1 MPTFNVKIQKAD
13 GSTEDLIVESKS
25 PLNAKNFLRRR
36 GLKPIEVQISKSNT
50 SSRTETRERDYIA
63 TCELKNG
70 TRTTVEIAAISE
82 IAARRELRRR
92 GKRVL
97 KLEPA
102 RKQNNSTKIA
112 EKTITTSIL
121 SEPKTKTVIAQKK
134 GSALQSIE
142 QLFERPPGVKEKAI
156 WASKLSALV
165 DAGVPIVRGLDLM
178 ATQQKLP
185 LFQRAL
191 SELSAEVNQ
200 GVAMGTAMRANSK
213 VFDQLTIAMVE
224 AGEAGGVLDEAL
236 KRLAKLLEDNAKLQ
250 NQIKGALGYPV
261 AVLVIA
267 ILVFLGMTIFLIPT
281 FAGIFEDLGAELPAF
296 TQLLVDLSE
305 LLRSPV
311 ALYAA
316 GAILLSIWLFGRF
329 YATHNGRRTIDRL
342 VLKLPL
348 FGELIL
354 MTATA
359 QFCRIFSSLTRAGV
373 PILMS
378 MEISS
383 ETAGNS
389 IISDAILASRGMVQ
403 EGVLLSNALIRHK
416 VLPDMALNMLAIG
429 EETGEMDKMLSKVA
443 DFYED
448 EVGAMVKALTSML
461 EPAMIV
467 VVGGIVGS
475 ILLAM
480 YLPMFT
486 VFDQIQ

>member
-1 MPTFNVKIQKAD
+1 MAAFIASYAGPTGQPRTVTIKAANLA
-13 GSTEDLIVESKS
+13 E
-25 PLNAKNFLRRR
+25 AKKLLRRR
-36 GLKPIEVQISKSNT
+36 GIRAE
-50 SSRTETRERDYIA
+50 
-63 TCELKNG
+63 
-70 TRTTVEIAAISE
+70 
-82 IAARRELRRR
+82 ELRPVSP
-92 GKRVL
+92 GTTQDGNADGADTAGL
-97 KLEPA
+97 KSIDLN
-102 RKQNNSTKIA
+102 RMF
-112 EKTITTSIL
+112 EK
-121 SEPKTKTVIAQKK
+121 A
-134 GSALQSIE
+134 
-142 QLFERPPGVKEKAI
+142 PGVKEKAVF
-156 WASKLSALV
+156 ASKLAALV
-165 DAGVPIVRGLDLM
+165 DAGVPIVRSLDLM

-185 LFQRAL
+185 MFKRAL
-191 SELSAEVNQ
+191 TKVSLDVNE
-200 GVAMGTAMRANSK
+200 GIALATALRQWPK
-213 VFDQLTIAMVE
+213 VFDQLSIAMVE

-250 NQIKGALGYPV
+250 NQIKGALGYPI

-296 TQLLVDLSE
+296 TRLLVDLSA
-305 LLRSPV
+305 LLRSS
-311 ALYAA
+311 ASLYAI
-316 GAILLSIWLFGRF
+316 GVILLAIWMLNRF

-342 VLKLPL
+342 MLKLPL

-383 ETAGNS
+383 ETAGNA

-403 EGVLLSNALIRHK
+403 EGVLLSNALIRQK

>member
-1 MPTFNVKIQKAD
+1 MAAFIASYAGPTGQPRTVTIKAANLA
-13 GSTEDLIVESKS
+13 E
-25 PLNAKNFLRRR
+25 AKKLLRRR
-36 GLKPIEVQISKSNT
+36 GIRAEDLRPVSPGNT
-50 SSRTETRERDYIA
+50 QNGKADGASA
-63 TCELKNG
+63 TG
-70 TRTTVEIAAISE
+70 
-82 IAARRELRRR
+82 
-92 GKRVL
+92 
-97 KLEPA
+97 
-102 RKQNNSTKIA
+102 
-112 EKTITTSIL
+112 
-121 SEPKTKTVIAQKK
+121 
-134 GSALQSIE
+134 LQSID
-142 QLFERPPGVKEKAI
+142 LNRMFEKAPGVKEKAVF
-156 WASKLSALV
+156 ASKLAALV
-165 DAGVPIVRGLDLM
+165 DAGVPIVRSLDLL

-185 LFQRAL
+185 MFKRAL
-191 SELSAEVNQ
+191 TKVSLDGNEGIALA
-200 GVAMGTAMRANSK
+200 TALRQWPK
-213 VFDQLTIAMVE
+213 VFDQLSIAMVE

-250 NQIKGALGYPV
+250 NQIKAALGYPV

-296 TQLLVDLSE
+296 PQLLVDLSE

-316 GAILLSIWLFGRF
+316 GVILISIWLLGRF

-342 VLKLPL
+342 MLKLPL

-383 ETAGNS
+383 ETAGNA
-389 IISDAILASRGMVQ
+389 IISDAILASRAMVQ
-403 EGVLLSNALIRHK
+403 EGVLLSNALIRQK

-486 VFDQIQ
+486 VFNQIQ

>member
-1 MPTFNVKIQKAD
+1 MQ
-13 GSTEDLIVESKS
+13 SL
-25 PLNAKNFLRRR
+25 
-36 GLKPIEVQISKSNT
+36 
-50 SSRTETRERDYIA
+50 ER
-63 TCELKNG
+63 
-70 TRTTVEIAAISE
+70 
-82 IAARRELRRR
+82 
-92 GKRVL
+92 
-97 KLEPA
+97 
-102 RKQNNSTKIA
+102 
-112 EKTITTSIL
+112 
-121 SEPKTKTVIAQKK
+121 
-134 GSALQSIE
+134 
-142 QLFERPPGVKEKAI
+142 LFERPPGVKEKAI

-185 LFQRAL
+185 LFRRAL
-191 SELSAEVNQ
+191 SELSSDVNQ

-316 GAILLSIWLFGRF
+316 GAILVSIWLLGRF

>member
-1 MPTFNVKIQKAD
+1 MAAFIASYAGPTGQPRTVTIKAANLA
-13 GSTEDLIVESKS
+13 E
-25 PLNAKNFLRRR
+25 AKKLLRRR
-36 GLKPIEVQISKSNT
+36 GIRAE
-50 SSRTETRERDYIA
+50 
-63 TCELKNG
+63 
-70 TRTTVEIAAISE
+70 
-82 IAARRELRRR
+82 ELRPVSP
-92 GKRVL
+92 GNTQDGN
-97 KLEPA
+97 A
-102 RKQNNSTKIA
+102 DGADTAGRK
-112 EKTITTSIL
+112 SIDL
-121 SEPKTKTVIAQKK
+121 NR
-134 GSALQSIE
+134 
-142 QLFERPPGVKEKAI
+142 LFEKAPGVKEKAVF
-156 WASKLSALV
+156 ASKLAALV
-165 DAGVPIVRGLDLM
+165 DAGVPIVRSLDLM

-185 LFQRAL
+185 MFKRAL
-191 SELSAEVNQ
+191 TKVSLDVNE
-200 GVAMGTAMRANSK
+200 GIALATALRQWPK
-213 VFDQLTIAMVE
+213 VFDQLSIAMVE

-250 NQIKGALGYPV
+250 NQIKGALGYPI

-296 TQLLVDLSE
+296 TRLLVDLSA
-305 LLRSPV
+305 LLRSS
-311 ALYAA
+311 ASLYAI
-316 GAILLSIWLFGRF
+316 GVILLAIWMLNRF

-342 VLKLPL
+342 MLKLPL

-383 ETAGNS
+383 ETAGNA

-403 EGVLLSNALIRHK
+403 EGVLLSNALIRQK

>member
-1 MPTFNVKIQKAD
+1 MAAFIASYSGPTGQPRTVTIKAANLA
-13 GSTEDLIVESKS
+13 E
-25 PLNAKNFLRRR
+25 AKKLLRRR
-36 GLKPIEVQISKSNT
+36 GIRAE
-50 SSRTETRERDYIA
+50 D
-63 TCELKNG
+63 
-70 TRTTVEIAAISE
+70 
-82 IAARRELRRR
+82 LRPVSP
-92 GKRVL
+92 G
-97 KLEPA
+97 
-102 RKQNNSTKIA
+102 NSQD
-112 EKTITTSIL
+112 
-121 SEPKTKTVIAQKK
+121 TKTDGAEAGGLK
-134 GSALQSIE
+134 SID
-142 QLFERPPGVKEKAI
+142 LNRMFEKAPGVKEKAVF
-156 WASKLSALV
+156 ASKLAALV
-165 DAGVPIVRGLDLM
+165 DAGVPIVRSLDLM

-185 LFQRAL
+185 MFKRAL
-191 SELSAEVNQ
+191 TKVSLDVNE
-200 GVAMGTAMRANSK
+200 GIALATALRQWPK
-213 VFDQLTIAMVE
+213 VFDQLSIAMVE

-250 NQIKGALGYPV
+250 NQIKGALGYPI

-296 TQLLVDLSE
+296 TRLLVDLSA
-305 LLRSPV
+305 LLRSS
-311 ALYAA
+311 ASLYAI
-316 GAILLSIWLFGRF
+316 GVILLAIWMLNRF

-342 VLKLPL
+342 MLKLPL

-383 ETAGNS
+383 ETAGNA
-389 IISDAILASRGMVQ
+389 IISDAILASRAMVQ
-403 EGVLLSNALIRHK
+403 EGVLLSNALIRQK

>member
-1 MPTFNVKIQKAD
+1 MAAFIASYSGPTGQPRTVTIKAAD
-13 GSTEDLIVESKS
+13 VGE
-25 PLNAKNFLRRR
+25 AKKLLRRR
-36 GLKPIEVQISKSNT
+36 GI
-50 SSRTETRERDYIA
+50 RAD
-63 TCELKNG
+63 
-70 TRTTVEIAAISE
+70 
-82 IAARRELRRR
+82 ELRPVTPGNTQD
-92 GKRVL
+92 GK
-97 KLEPA
+97 A
-102 RKQNNSTKIA
+102 DAAA
-112 EKTITTSIL
+112 EGGL
-121 SEPKTKTVIAQKK
+121 
-134 GSALQSIE
+134 GSFDLNR
-142 QLFERPPGVKEKAI
+142 LFEKAPGVKEKAVF
-156 WASKLSALV
+156 ASKLAALV
-165 DAGVPIVRGLDLM
+165 DAGVPIVRSLDLM

-185 LFQRAL
+185 MFKRAL
-191 SELSAEVNQ
+191 TKVSLDVNEGIALATSLRQ
-200 GVAMGTAMRANSK
+200 WPK
-213 VFDQLTIAMVE
+213 VFDQLSIAMVE

-296 TQLLVDLSE
+296 TQLLVDLSA
-305 LLRSPV
+305 LLRSSV
-311 ALYAA
+311 ALYAL
-316 GAILLSIWLFGRF
+316 GVILLAMWLLGRF
-329 YATHNGRRTIDRL
+329 YATHKGRRTIDRL

-389 IISDAILASRGMVQ
+389 IISDAILASRSMVQ
-403 EGVLLSNALIRHK
+403 EGVLLSNALIRQK

-486 VFDQIQ
+486 VFDQIK

>member
-1 MPTFNVKIQKAD
+1 MAAFIASYAGPTGQPRTVTIKAANLA
-13 GSTEDLIVESKS
+13 E
-25 PLNAKNFLRRR
+25 AKKLLRRR
-36 GLKPIEVQISKSNT
+36 GIRAE
-50 SSRTETRERDYIA
+50 D
-63 TCELKNG
+63 
-70 TRTTVEIAAISE
+70 
-82 IAARRELRRR
+82 LRPVSP
-92 GKRVL
+92 G
-97 KLEPA
+97 
-102 RKQNNSTKIA
+102 NSQD
-112 EKTITTSIL
+112 
-121 SEPKTKTVIAQKK
+121 TKTDGAEAGGLK
-134 GSALQSIE
+134 SID
-142 QLFERPPGVKEKAI
+142 LNRMFEKAPGVKEKAVF
-156 WASKLSALV
+156 ASKLAALV
-165 DAGVPIVRGLDLM
+165 DAGVPIVRSLDLM

-185 LFQRAL
+185 MFKRAL
-191 SELSAEVNQ
+191 TKVSLDVNE
-200 GVAMGTAMRANSK
+200 GIALATALRQWPK
-213 VFDQLTIAMVE
+213 VFDRLSIAMVE

-281 FAGIFEDLGAELPAF
+281 FSGIFEDLGADLPAF
-296 TQLLVDLSE
+296 SRLLVDLSA
-305 LLRSPV
+305 LLRSS
-311 ALYAA
+311 ASLYAI
-316 GAILLSIWLFGRF
+316 GVILLAILMLNRF

-342 VLKLPL
+342 LLKLPL

-378 MEISS
+378 LEISS
-383 ETAGNS
+383 ETAGNA

-403 EGVLLSNALIRHK
+403 EGVLLSNALIRQK

-475 ILLAM
+475 ILMAM
-480 YLPMFT
+480 YLPMFS

>member
-1 MPTFNVKIQKAD
+1 MASFVATYNSSTGQPRNLTLKAA
-13 GSTEDLIVESKS
+13 DLVE
-25 PLNAKNFLRRR
+25 AKRLLRRR
-36 GLKPIEVQISKSNT
+36 GIKAI
-50 SSRTETRERDYIA
+50 
-63 TCELKNG
+63 ELK
-70 TRTTVEIAAISE
+70 AAD
-82 IAARRELRRR
+82 A
-92 GKRVL
+92 GK
-97 KLEPA
+97 KTS
-102 RKQNNSTKIA
+102 NNDAKEEQQSLLSFDLGRA
-112 EKTITTSIL
+112 FEK
-121 SEPKTKTVIAQKK
+121 
-134 GSALQSIE
+134 
-142 QLFERPPGVKEKAI
+142 PPGVKEKAVF
-156 WASKLSALV
+156 ASKLAALV
-165 DAGVPIVRGLDLM
+165 DAGVPIVRSLDLM

-185 LFQRAL
+185 MFKRAL
-191 SELSAEVNQ
+191 TKVSLDVNE
-200 GVAMGTAMRANSK
+200 GVSLGAAIRQWPK
-213 VFDQLTIAMVE
+213 VFDQLSVAMVE
-224 AGEAGGVLDEAL
+224 AGEAGGVLDESL

-296 TQLLVDLSE
+296 TQLLVDLSK
-305 LLRSPV
+305 LLRSTT
-311 ALYAA
+311 ALYIV
-316 GAILLSIWLFGRF
+316 GVILITIWLFSRYYGT
-329 YATHNGRRTIDRL
+329 YKGRRNIDRL
-342 VLKLPL
+342 ILKLPL
-348 FGELIL
+348 FGNLIM

-378 MEISS
+378 LEISS
-383 ETAGNS
+383 QTAGNT
-389 IISDAILASRGMVQ
+389 IISDAIIASRTMVQ
-403 EGVLLSNALIRHK
+403 EGVLLSTALIRQK

-448 EVGAMVKALTSML
+448 EVSAMVKALTSML

-486 VFDQIQ
+486 VFDQIK

>member
-1 MPTFNVKIQKAD
+1 MAAFIASYAGPTGQPRTVTIKAANLA
-13 GSTEDLIVESKS
+13 E
-25 PLNAKNFLRRR
+25 AKKLLRRR
-36 GLKPIEVQISKSNT
+36 GIRAE
-50 SSRTETRERDYIA
+50 
-63 TCELKNG
+63 
-70 TRTTVEIAAISE
+70 
-82 IAARRELRRR
+82 ELRPLSP
-92 GKRVL
+92 GTTQDGNADGADTAGL
-97 KLEPA
+97 KSIDLN
-102 RKQNNSTKIA
+102 RMF
-112 EKTITTSIL
+112 EK
-121 SEPKTKTVIAQKK
+121 A
-134 GSALQSIE
+134 
-142 QLFERPPGVKEKAI
+142 PGVKEKAVF
-156 WASKLSALV
+156 ASKLAALV
-165 DAGVPIVRGLDLM
+165 DAGVPIVRSLDLM

-185 LFQRAL
+185 MFKRAL
-191 SELSAEVNQ
+191 TKVSLDVNE
-200 GVAMGTAMRANSK
+200 GIALATALRQWPK
-213 VFDQLTIAMVE
+213 VFDQLSIAMVE

-250 NQIKGALGYPV
+250 NQIKGALGYPI

-296 TQLLVDLSE
+296 TRLLVDLSA
-305 LLRSPV
+305 LLRSS
-311 ALYAA
+311 ASLYAI
-316 GAILLSIWLFGRF
+316 GVILLAIWMLNRF

-342 VLKLPL
+342 MLKLPL

-383 ETAGNS
+383 ETAGNA

-403 EGVLLSNALIRHK
+403 EGVLLSNALIRQK

>member
-13 GSTEDLIVESKS
+13 GTVENLIVESQS
-25 PLNAKNFLRRR
+25 PLDAKKFLRRR
-36 GLKPIEVQISKSNT
+36 GLKPLDIQISKSVN
-50 SSRTETRERDYIA
+50 SGEVRPRERNYIA
-63 TCELKNG
+63 TCQFKNG
-70 TRTTVEIAAISE
+70 TKQTIEITAESE

-92 GKRVL
+92 GQRVL

-102 RKQNNSTKIA
+102 KRQPTSTKI
-112 EKTITTSIL
+112 ETKEITTAIL
-121 SEPKTKTVIAQKK
+121 PEIKNKLQVAQRK
-134 GSALQSIE
+134 GSALRSIE
-142 QLFERPPGVKEKAI
+142 RLLERPPGVKEKAI

-185 LFQRAL
+185 LFRRAL
-191 SELSAEVNQ
+191 NDLSADVNQ

-296 TQLLVDLSE
+296 TQLLVDLSK
-305 LLRSPV
+305 LLRSTV
-311 ALYAA
+311 ALYAV
-316 GAILLSIWLFGRF
+316 GAIVLAIWLIGRF
-329 YATHNGRRTIDRL
+329 YATHKGRRTIDRL

-486 VFDQIQ
+486 VFDQIK